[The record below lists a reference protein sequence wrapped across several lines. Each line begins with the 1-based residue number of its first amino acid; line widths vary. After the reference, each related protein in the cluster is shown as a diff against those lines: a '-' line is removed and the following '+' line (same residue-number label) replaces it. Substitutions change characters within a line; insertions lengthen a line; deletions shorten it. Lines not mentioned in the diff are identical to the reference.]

1 MAINIKNF
9 INVKNKLSKMKDFQ
23 DLGHIDGISISAI
36 TADLYG
42 DGRDD
47 ITLFYFSE
55 GAKYASVYTKSTIV
69 SENIKFNLQLKNK
82 LVKALFIN
90 TKNANT
96 FTGKQGFESIK
107 ELSKYLS
114 KELTLRASRAEVGT
128 NDVVKPNQILFAS
141 TGVIGETYPVEKIK
155 NKIPDLVAS
164 LKTVQNKYVWIKAAS
179 AIKTTDTIP
188 KLAFEEC
195 KIGEKNVKIYGIAK
209 GSGMIAPNMATMLAF
224 IFTDAD
230 LSANILKSLLKR
242 NIDSTFNAITVDGDT
257 STNDMLTFFST
268 GKVNNPNIEN
278 ILDPRLINFEKKLHN
293 VMLNLSLQII
303 KDGEGAKKFLK
314 INIRKAQNYQSAKKI
329 AFSIANSP
337 LIKTAI
343 AGEDPNW
350 GRVIMAIGKS
360 GENVN
365 VKKLNIKFGELS
377 IIKNGELN
385 SEYDEKIVQ
394 EYMEWDSIEIN
405 VEMNMGE
412 GNYIAYTCDFTK
424 DYIDIN
430 ADYRSQY

>member
-9 INVKNKLSKMKDFQ
+9 LNVKNKLSKMRDFQ

-55 GAKYASVYTKSTIV
+55 GAKYASVYTKSKIV

-96 FTGKQGFESIK
+96 FTGKQGFESIR

-164 LKTVQNKYVWIKAAS
+164 LKTVQNKYVWVKAAS

-268 GKVNNPNIEN
+268 GKVNNSNIEN

-303 KDGEGAKKFLK
+303 KDGEGAKKLLK
-314 INIRKAQNYQSAKKI
+314 INISKAQNYQSARKI

-430 ADYRSQY
+430 TDYRT

>member
-9 INVKNKLSKMKDFQ
+9 LNVKNKLSKMRDFQ

-36 TADLYG
+36 TADLYS

-55 GAKYASVYTKSTIV
+55 GAKYASVYTKSKIV

-278 ILDPRLINFEKKLHN
+278 ILDPRLIIFEKKLHN

-303 KDGEGAKKFLK
+303 KDGEGAKKLLK
-314 INIRKAQNYQSAKKI
+314 IHISKAQNYQSARKI

-365 VKKLNIKFGELS
+365 VKKLNIKFGEFS

-430 ADYRSQY
+430 TDYRN

>member
-9 INVKNKLSKMKDFQ
+9 LNVKNKLSKMRDFQ

-55 GAKYASVYTKSTIV
+55 GAKYASVYTKSKIV

-96 FTGKQGFESIK
+96 FTGKQGFESIR
-107 ELSKYLS
+107 ELSKHLS

-155 NKIPDLVAS
+155 NKIPDLVAN

-242 NIDSTFNAITVDGDT
+242 NIESTFNAITVDGDT

-303 KDGEGAKKFLK
+303 KDGEGAKKLLK
-314 INIRKAQNYQSAKKI
+314 INISKAQNYQSARKI

-385 SEYDEKIVQ
+385 SEYDEKIAQ

-412 GNYIAYTCDFTK
+412 GNFTAYTCDLTK

-430 ADYRSQY
+430 TDYRS

>member
-1 MAINIKNF
+1 MAINLKNF
-9 INVKNKLSKMKDFQ
+9 LNVKNKLSKMRDFQ

-55 GAKYASVYTKSTIV
+55 GAKYASVYTKSKIV

-107 ELSKYLS
+107 ELSKHLS

-278 ILDPRLINFEKKLHN
+278 ILDPRLIIFEKKLHN

-303 KDGEGAKKFLK
+303 KDGEGAKKLLK
-314 INIRKAQNYQSAKKI
+314 INISKAQNYQSARKI

-430 ADYRSQY
+430 TDYRT

>member
-9 INVKNKLSKMKDFQ
+9 LNVKNKLSKMRDFQ

-55 GAKYASVYTKSTIV
+55 GAKYASVYTKSKIV

-303 KDGEGAKKFLK
+303 KDGEGAKKLLK
-314 INIRKAQNYQSAKKI
+314 INISKAQNYQSARKI

-430 ADYRSQY
+430 ADYRN

>member
-9 INVKNKLSKMKDFQ
+9 LNVKNKLSKMRDFQ

-55 GAKYASVYTKSTIV
+55 GAKYASVYTKSKIV

-96 FTGKQGFESIK
+96 FTGKQGFESIR

-314 INIRKAQNYQSAKKI
+314 INISKAQNYQSARKI

-430 ADYRSQY
+430 TDYRT

>member
-9 INVKNKLSKMKDFQ
+9 LNIKNKLSKMRDFQ
-23 DLGHIDGISISAI
+23 DLGHIEGISISAI

-55 GAKYASVYTKSTIV
+55 GAKYASVYTKSKIV

-164 LKTVQNKYVWIKAAS
+164 LKTVQNKYVWVKAAS

-268 GKVNNPNIEN
+268 GKVNNSNIEN

-303 KDGEGAKKFLK
+303 KDGEGAKKLLK
-314 INIRKAQNYQSAKKI
+314 INISKAQNYQSARKI

-365 VKKLNIKFGELS
+365 VKKLNIKFGELI

-430 ADYRSQY
+430 TDYRT

>member
-9 INVKNKLSKMKDFQ
+9 LNIKNKLSKMRDFQ
-23 DLGHIDGISISAI
+23 DLGHIEGISISAI

-55 GAKYASVYTKSTIV
+55 GAKYASVYTKSKIV

-141 TGVIGETYPVEKIK
+141 TGVIGETYPVEEIK

-164 LKTVQNKYVWIKAAS
+164 LKTVQNKYVWVKAAS

-268 GKVNNPNIEN
+268 GKVNNSNIEN

-303 KDGEGAKKFLK
+303 KDGEGAKKLLK
-314 INIRKAQNYQSAKKI
+314 INISKAQNYQSARKI

-365 VKKLNIKFGELS
+365 VKKLNIKFGEFS

-430 ADYRSQY
+430 TDYRT

>member
-9 INVKNKLSKMKDFQ
+9 LNVKNKLSKMRDFQ

-55 GAKYASVYTKSTIV
+55 GAKYASVYTKSKIV

-96 FTGKQGFESIK
+96 FTGKQGFESIR
-107 ELSKYLS
+107 ELSKSLS

-155 NKIPDLVAS
+155 NKIPDLVAN
-164 LKTVQNKYVWIKAAS
+164 LKTVQNKYVWVKAAS
-179 AIKTTDTIP
+179 AITTTDTIP

-278 ILDPRLINFEKKLHN
+278 ILDPRLIIFEKKLHN

-303 KDGEGAKKFLK
+303 KDGEGAKKLLK
-314 INIRKAQNYQSAKKI
+314 INISKAQNYQSARKI

-430 ADYRSQY
+430 TDYRN

>member
-9 INVKNKLSKMKDFQ
+9 LNVKNKLSKMRDFQ
-23 DLGHIDGISISAI
+23 DLGHIEGISISAI

-55 GAKYASVYTKSTIV
+55 GAKYASVYTKSKIV

-96 FTGKQGFESIK
+96 FTGKQGFESIR

-164 LKTVQNKYVWIKAAS
+164 LKTVQNKYVWVKAAS

-268 GKVNNPNIEN
+268 GKVNNSNIEN

-303 KDGEGAKKFLK
+303 KDGEGAKKLLK
-314 INIRKAQNYQSAKKI
+314 INISKAQNYQSARKI

-405 VEMNMGE
+405 VEMNIGE

-430 ADYRSQY
+430 TDYRT

>member
-9 INVKNKLSKMKDFQ
+9 LNTKNKLSKMRDFQ

-55 GAKYASVYTKSTIV
+55 GAKYASVYTKSKIV

-303 KDGEGAKKFLK
+303 KDGEGAKKLLK
-314 INIRKAQNYQSAKKI
+314 INISKAQNYQSAKKI

-385 SEYDEKIVQ
+385 SEYNEKIVQ

-430 ADYRSQY
+430 TDYRT

>member
-9 INVKNKLSKMKDFQ
+9 LNVKNKLSKMRDFQ

-55 GAKYASVYTKSTIV
+55 GAKYASVYTKSKIV

-303 KDGEGAKKFLK
+303 KDGEGAKKLLK
-314 INIRKAQNYQSAKKI
+314 INISKAQNYQSARKI

-365 VKKLNIKFGELS
+365 VKKLNIKFGEFS

-430 ADYRSQY
+430 TDYRT

>member
-9 INVKNKLSKMKDFQ
+9 LNVKNKLSKMRDFQ

-55 GAKYASVYTKSTIV
+55 GAKYASVYTKSKIV

-164 LKTVQNKYVWIKAAS
+164 LKTVQNKYVWVKAAS

-314 INIRKAQNYQSAKKI
+314 INISKAQNYQSAKKI

-385 SEYDEKIVQ
+385 SEYDEKIAQ

-430 ADYRSQY
+430 TDYRT

>member
-9 INVKNKLSKMKDFQ
+9 LNAKNKLSKMGDFQ

-55 GAKYASVYTKSTIV
+55 GAKYASVYTKSKIV

-114 KELTLRASRAEVGT
+114 KELTLRASRAEIGT

-164 LKTVQNKYVWIKAAS
+164 LKTVQNKYVWVKAAS

-268 GKVNNPNIEN
+268 GKANNPNIEN
-278 ILDPRLINFEKKLHN
+278 ILDPKLINFEKKLHN

-303 KDGEGAKKFLK
+303 KDGEGAKKLLK
-314 INIRKAQNYQSAKKI
+314 INISKAQNYQSAKKI

-430 ADYRSQY
+430 TDYRT

>member
-9 INVKNKLSKMKDFQ
+9 LNVKNKLSKMRDFQ

-55 GAKYASVYTKSTIV
+55 GAKYASVYTKSKIV

-278 ILDPRLINFEKKLHN
+278 ILDPRLTNFEKKLHN

-303 KDGEGAKKFLK
+303 KDGEGAKKLLK
-314 INIRKAQNYQSAKKI
+314 INISKAQNYQSARKI

-430 ADYRSQY
+430 TDYRT

>member
-9 INVKNKLSKMKDFQ
+9 LNVKNKLSKMRDFQ

-55 GAKYASVYTKSTIV
+55 GAKYASVYTKSKIV

-155 NKIPDLVAS
+155 KKIPDLVAS

-303 KDGEGAKKFLK
+303 KDGEGAKKLLK
-314 INIRKAQNYQSAKKI
+314 INISKAQNYQSARKI

-350 GRVIMAIGKS
+350 GRVIMAIGKA

-430 ADYRSQY
+430 TDYRN

>member
-9 INVKNKLSKMKDFQ
+9 LNVKNKLSKMRDFQ
-23 DLGHIDGISISAI
+23 DLDHIDGISISAI

-55 GAKYASVYTKSTIV
+55 GAKYASVYTKSKIV

-107 ELSKYLS
+107 ELSKHLS

-155 NKIPDLVAS
+155 KKIPDLVAS

-303 KDGEGAKKFLK
+303 KDGEGAKKLLK
-314 INIRKAQNYQSAKKI
+314 INISKAQNYQSARKI

-430 ADYRSQY
+430 TDYRS

>member
-9 INVKNKLSKMKDFQ
+9 LNVKNKLSKMRDFQ

-55 GAKYASVYTKSTIV
+55 GAKYASVYTKSKIV

-107 ELSKYLS
+107 ELSKHLS

-155 NKIPDLVAS
+155 KKIPDLVAS
-164 LKTVQNKYVWIKAAS
+164 LKTVQNKYVWVKAAS

-303 KDGEGAKKFLK
+303 KDGEGAKKLLK
-314 INIRKAQNYQSAKKI
+314 INISKAQNYQSARKI

-430 ADYRSQY
+430 TDYRN

>member
-9 INVKNKLSKMKDFQ
+9 LNTKNKLSKMRDFQ

-55 GAKYASVYTKSTIV
+55 GAKYASVYTKSKIV

-303 KDGEGAKKFLK
+303 KDGEGAKKLLK
-314 INIRKAQNYQSAKKI
+314 INISKAQNYQSARKI

-430 ADYRSQY
+430 TDYRT

>member
-9 INVKNKLSKMKDFQ
+9 LNIKNKLSKMRDFQ
-23 DLGHIDGISISAI
+23 DLGHIEGISISAI

-55 GAKYASVYTKSTIV
+55 GAKYASVYTKSKIV

-164 LKTVQNKYVWIKAAS
+164 LKTVQNKYVWVKAAS

-303 KDGEGAKKFLK
+303 KDGEGAKKLLK
-314 INIRKAQNYQSAKKI
+314 INISKAQNYQSARKI

-365 VKKLNIKFGELS
+365 VKKLNIKFGEFS

-430 ADYRSQY
+430 TDYRT

>member
-9 INVKNKLSKMKDFQ
+9 LNVKNKLSKMRDFQ

-55 GAKYASVYTKSTIV
+55 GAKYASVYTKSKIV

-155 NKIPDLVAS
+155 KQIPALVAS
-164 LKTVQNKYVWIKAAS
+164 LKTVQNKYVWVKAAS

-303 KDGEGAKKFLK
+303 KDGEGAKKLLK
-314 INIRKAQNYQSAKKI
+314 INISKAQNYQSARKI

-430 ADYRSQY
+430 TDYRT

>member
-9 INVKNKLSKMKDFQ
+9 LNVKNKLSKMRDFQ

-55 GAKYASVYTKSTIV
+55 GAKYASVYTKSKIV

-303 KDGEGAKKFLK
+303 KDGEGAKKILK
-314 INIRKAQNYQSAKKI
+314 INISKAQNYQSARKI

-350 GRVIMAIGKS
+350 GRVIMAIGKA

-430 ADYRSQY
+430 TDYRT

>member
-9 INVKNKLSKMKDFQ
+9 LNVKNKLSKMRDFQ

-55 GAKYASVYTKSTIV
+55 GAKYASVYTKSKIV

-303 KDGEGAKKFLK
+303 KDGEGAKKLLK
-314 INIRKAQNYQSAKKI
+314 INISKAQNYQSAKKI

-430 ADYRSQY
+430 TDYRT

>member
-9 INVKNKLSKMKDFQ
+9 LSIKNKLSKMRDFQ
-23 DLGHIDGISISAI
+23 DLDHIDGVSISAI

-47 ITLFYFSE
+47 ITLFYFEE
-55 GAKYASVYTKSTIV
+55 GARYASVYTKSKIV
-69 SENIKFNLQLKNK
+69 SENIKYNLQLKNK

-96 FTGKQGFESIK
+96 FTGTQGFESLK
-107 ELSKYLS
+107 ELSKDLS
-114 KELTLRASRAEVGT
+114 KELTLRASRVEIGT
-128 NDVVKPNQILFAS
+128 NDVIKPNQILFAS
-141 TGVIGETYPVEKIK
+141 TGVLGETYPLEKIK
-155 NKIPDLVAS
+155 KKIPDLVEN
-164 LKTVQNKYVWIKAAS
+164 LKSVQNKYVWIKAAS

-195 KIGEKNVKIYGIAK
+195 KIGEKEVKIYGIAK

-230 LSANILKSLLKR
+230 LSADILRSLLKR
-242 NIDSTFNAITVDGDT
+242 NIDRTFNAITVDSDT

-268 GKVNNPNIEN
+268 GKVNNSNIEN
-278 ILDPRLINFEKKLHN
+278 ILDPKLTNFEKKLHN
-293 VMLNLSLQII
+293 IMLNLSLQII
-303 KDGEGAKKFLK
+303 KDGEGASKFLQ
-314 INIRKAQNYQSAKKI
+314 INVNKAKNYQSAKKI

-337 LIKTAI
+337 LVKTAI

-350 GRVIMAIGKS
+350 GRILMAIGKS

-365 VKKLNIKFGELS
+365 VKKLNIILGEFS

-385 SEYDEKIVQ
+385 PEYNEKIVQ
-394 EYMEWDSIEIN
+394 EYMEWDSILIN
-405 VEMNMGE
+405 VEMNIGE
-412 GNYIAYTCDFTK
+412 GNFTAYTCDFTK

-430 ADYRSQY
+430 TDYRS

>member
-1 MAINIKNF
+1 MAINIRNF
-9 INVKNKLSKMKDFQ
+9 LNVKNKLSKMRDFQ

-55 GAKYASVYTKSTIV
+55 GAKYASVYTKSKIV

-164 LKTVQNKYVWIKAAS
+164 LKTVQNKYVWVKAAS

-303 KDGEGAKKFLK
+303 KDGEGAKKLLK
-314 INIRKAQNYQSAKKI
+314 INISKAQNYQSARKI

-412 GNYIAYTCDFTK
+412 GNFTAYTCDFTK

-430 ADYRSQY
+430 TDYRT

>member
-1 MAINIKNF
+1 MAINIRNF
-9 INVKNKLSKMKDFQ
+9 LNVKNKLSKMRDFQ

-55 GAKYASVYTKSTIV
+55 GAKYASVYTKSKIV

-96 FTGKQGFESIK
+96 FTGKQGFESIR

-164 LKTVQNKYVWIKAAS
+164 LKTVQNKYVWVKAAS

-268 GKVNNPNIEN
+268 GKVNNSNIEN

-303 KDGEGAKKFLK
+303 KDGEGAKKLLK
-314 INIRKAQNYQSAKKI
+314 INISKAQNYQSAKKI

-430 ADYRSQY
+430 TDYRT

>member
-9 INVKNKLSKMKDFQ
+9 LNVKNKLSKMRDFQ

-55 GAKYASVYTKSTIV
+55 GAKYASVYTKSKIV

-164 LKTVQNKYVWIKAAS
+164 LKTVQNKYVWVKAAS

-268 GKVNNPNIEN
+268 GKINNPNIEN
-278 ILDPRLINFEKKLHN
+278 ILDPRLIDFEKKLHN

-303 KDGEGAKKFLK
+303 KDGEGAKKLLK
-314 INIRKAQNYQSAKKI
+314 INISKAQNYQSARKI

-430 ADYRSQY
+430 TDYRN

>member
-9 INVKNKLSKMKDFQ
+9 LNTKNKLSKMRDFQ
-23 DLGHIDGISISAI
+23 DLGHIDGSSIAAI

-55 GAKYASVYTKSTIV
+55 GAKYASVYTKSKIV

-155 NKIPDLVAS
+155 NKIPDLVSS

-278 ILDPRLINFEKKLHN
+278 ILDPRLIDFEKKLHN

-303 KDGEGAKKFLK
+303 KDGEGAKKLLK
-314 INIRKAQNYQSAKKI
+314 INISKAQNYQSARKI

-430 ADYRSQY
+430 TDYRT

>member
-9 INVKNKLSKMKDFQ
+9 LSIKNKLSKMRDFQ
-23 DLGHIDGISISAI
+23 DLDHIDGVSISAI

-47 ITLFYFSE
+47 ITLFYFEE
-55 GAKYASVYTKSTIV
+55 GARYASVYTKSKIV
-69 SENIKFNLQLKNK
+69 SENIKYNLQLKNK

-96 FTGKQGFESIK
+96 FTGKQGFESLK
-107 ELSKYLS
+107 ELSKDLS
-114 KELTLRASRAEVGT
+114 KELTLRASRVEIGT
-128 NDVVKPNQILFAS
+128 NDVIKPNQILFAS
-141 TGVIGETYPVEKIK
+141 TGVIGETYPFEKIK
-155 NKIPDLVAS
+155 KKIPDLVES
-164 LKTVQNKYVWIKAAS
+164 LKSVQNKYVWIKAAS

-195 KIGEKNVKIYGIAK
+195 KIGEKKVKIYGIAK

-230 LSANILKSLLKR
+230 LSADILRSLLKR
-242 NIDSTFNAITVDGDT
+242 NIDSTFNAITVDSDT

-268 GKVNNPNIEN
+268 GKVNNSNIEN
-278 ILDPRLINFEKKLHN
+278 ILDPKLTNFEKKLHN
-293 VMLNLSLQII
+293 VMLNLSLQIV
-303 KDGEGAKKFLK
+303 KDGEGASKFIQ
-314 INIRKAQNYQSAKKI
+314 INVNKAQNYQSAKKI

-350 GRVIMAIGKS
+350 GRILMAIGKS
-360 GENVN
+360 GENVS
-365 VKKLNIKFGELS
+365 VKKLNIKLGEFS

-385 SEYDEKIVQ
+385 PEYNEKIVK
-394 EYMEWDSIEIN
+394 EYMEWDSIEII
-405 VEMNMGE
+405 VEMNIGE
-412 GNYIAYTCDFTK
+412 GNFTAYTCDFTK

-430 ADYRSQY
+430 TDYRT

>member
-9 INVKNKLSKMKDFQ
+9 LNTKNKLSKMRDFQ
-23 DLGHIDGISISAI
+23 DLGHIEGISISAI

-55 GAKYASVYTKSTIV
+55 GAKYASVYTKSKIV

-164 LKTVQNKYVWIKAAS
+164 LKTVQNKYVWVKAAS

-230 LSANILKSLLKR
+230 LSTSILKSLLKR

-268 GKVNNPNIEN
+268 GKVNNSNIEN

-303 KDGEGAKKFLK
+303 KDGEGAKKLLK
-314 INIRKAQNYQSAKKI
+314 INISKAQNYQSAKKI

-430 ADYRSQY
+430 TDYRT

>member
-9 INVKNKLSKMKDFQ
+9 LNVKTKLSKMRDFQ

-55 GAKYASVYTKSTIV
+55 GAKYASVYTKSKIV

-90 TKNANT
+90 TKSANT

-107 ELSKYLS
+107 ELSKHLS

-224 IFTDAD
+224 IFTDAN

-303 KDGEGAKKFLK
+303 KDGEGAKKLLK
-314 INIRKAQNYQSAKKI
+314 IHISKAQNYQSARKI

-430 ADYRSQY
+430 TDYRN

>member
-9 INVKNKLSKMKDFQ
+9 LNVKNKLSKMRDFQ

-55 GAKYASVYTKSTIV
+55 GAKYASVYTKSKIV

-278 ILDPRLINFEKKLHN
+278 ILDPRLIIFEKKLHN

-303 KDGEGAKKFLK
+303 KDAEGAKKLLK
-314 INIRKAQNYQSAKKI
+314 IHISKAQNYQSARKI

-385 SEYDEKIVQ
+385 SEYNEKIVR
-394 EYMEWDSIEIN
+394 EYMQWDSIEIN

-412 GNYIAYTCDFTK
+412 GNFTAYTCDFTK

-430 ADYRSQY
+430 ADYRN

>member
-9 INVKNKLSKMKDFQ
+9 LNVKNKLSKMRDFQ

-55 GAKYASVYTKSTIV
+55 GAKYASVYTKSKIV

-96 FTGKQGFESIK
+96 FTGKQGFESIR

-164 LKTVQNKYVWIKAAS
+164 LKTVQNKYVWVKAAS

-314 INIRKAQNYQSAKKI
+314 INISKAQNYQSARKI

-365 VKKLNIKFGELS
+365 VKKLNIKFGEFS

-405 VEMNMGE
+405 VEMNIGE
-412 GNYIAYTCDFTK
+412 GNFTAYTCDFTK

-430 ADYRSQY
+430 TDYRT

>member
-9 INVKNKLSKMKDFQ
+9 LNTKNKLSKMRDFQ

-55 GAKYASVYTKSTIV
+55 GAKYASVYTKSKIV

-278 ILDPRLINFEKKLHN
+278 ILDPRLINFEKKLHE

-303 KDGEGAKKFLK
+303 KDGEGAKKLLK
-314 INIRKAQNYQSAKKI
+314 INISKAQNYQSARKI

-337 LIKTAI
+337 LIKTAF

-350 GRVIMAIGKS
+350 GRVIMAIGKA

-394 EYMEWDSIEIN
+394 EYMEWDSIVIN
-405 VEMNMGE
+405 VEMNLGE
-412 GNYIAYTCDFTK
+412 GNFTAYTCDFTK

-430 ADYRSQY
+430 TDYRS

>member
-9 INVKNKLSKMKDFQ
+9 LNVKNKLSKMRDFQ

-55 GAKYASVYTKSTIV
+55 GAKYASVYTKSKIV

-268 GKVNNPNIEN
+268 GKVNNSNIEN

-303 KDGEGAKKFLK
+303 KDGEGAKKLLK
-314 INIRKAQNYQSAKKI
+314 INISKAQNYQSARKI

-430 ADYRSQY
+430 TDYRN

>member
-9 INVKNKLSKMKDFQ
+9 LNVKNKLSKMRDFQ

-47 ITLFYFSE
+47 ITLFYFNE
-55 GAKYASVYTKSTIV
+55 GAKYASLYTKSKIV

-303 KDGEGAKKFLK
+303 KDGEGAKKLLK
-314 INIRKAQNYQSAKKI
+314 INISKAQNYQSARKI

-430 ADYRSQY
+430 TDYRT

>member
-9 INVKNKLSKMKDFQ
+9 LNVKNKLSKMRDFQ

-55 GAKYASVYTKSTIV
+55 GAKYASVYTKSKIV

-164 LKTVQNKYVWIKAAS
+164 LKTVQNKYVWVKAAS

-268 GKVNNPNIEN
+268 GKVNNSNIEN

-303 KDGEGAKKFLK
+303 KDGEGAKKLLK
-314 INIRKAQNYQSAKKI
+314 INISKAQNYQSAKKI

-430 ADYRSQY
+430 TDYRT

>member
-9 INVKNKLSKMKDFQ
+9 LNIKNKLSKMRDFQ
-23 DLGHIDGISISAI
+23 DLDHIDGISISAI

-55 GAKYASVYTKSTIV
+55 GAKYASVYTKSKIV

-303 KDGEGAKKFLK
+303 KDGEGAKKLLK
-314 INIRKAQNYQSAKKI
+314 INISKAQNYQSARKI

-430 ADYRSQY
+430 TDYRN

>member
-9 INVKNKLSKMKDFQ
+9 LNVKNKLSKMRDFQ

-47 ITLFYFSE
+47 ITLFYFNE
-55 GAKYASVYTKSTIV
+55 GAKYASVYTKSKIV

-314 INIRKAQNYQSAKKI
+314 INFNKAQKYHSARKI
-329 AFSIANSP
+329 AFSLANSP

-377 IIKNGELN
+377 IIINGELN

-430 ADYRSQY
+430 TDYRT